1 MVAVASVNETL
12 PSLSFLSSSGF
23 LAIVPSTSARLTLY
37 TSTEDLEGRI
47 KKTAVNSTLSG
58 NNITLNANNNINAAG
73 VVVGF
78 WQ

>member
-1 MVAVASVNETL
+1 MLSWFIVFRFGARAFVVVLFGAVVIG
-12 PSLSFLSSSGF
+12 P
-23 LAIVPSTSARLTLY
+23 LY

-73 VVVGF
+73 VTV
-78 WQ
+78 